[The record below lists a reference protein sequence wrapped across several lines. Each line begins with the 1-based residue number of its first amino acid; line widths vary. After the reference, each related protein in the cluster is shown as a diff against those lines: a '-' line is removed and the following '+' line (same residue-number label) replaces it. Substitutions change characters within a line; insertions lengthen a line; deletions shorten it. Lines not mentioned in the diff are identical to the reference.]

1 MPAFY
6 PAFCQPFEQCPSL
19 LEGCLGIR
27 LRFNPAL
34 FEETDFARCGIE
46 AVCGKEKRQ
55 SEYLAGRLCA
65 RQALQQL
72 TGEAFVPARD
82 QDGRA
87 LWPQGISG
95 SISHSHGHA
104 AALVGFSERW
114 QGLGLDLEHCLSPE
128 RALRLAP
135 SLLTASE
142 QAHLAALKS
151 AEEQAFYV
159 TLVFSLK
166 ESLFKALYPLCL
178 TRFYFQ
184 DAQMIEYGQGQA
196 QLRLLCDLPGFARGT
211 VLDGHFLLH
220 DKMVLTQLAI
230 PAKQA

>member
-6 PAFCQPFEQCPSL
+6 PTFCQPVERYPSL
-19 LEGCLGIR
+19 IKGCVGYG

-34 FEETDFARCGIE
+34 FEQTDFARCGIE
-46 AVCGKEKRQ
+46 AVCGKAKRQ

-65 RQALQQL
+65 KQALFEL
-72 TGEAFVPARD
+72 TGEALFPARGN
-82 QDGRA
+82 DGRP
-87 LWPQGISG
+87 LWPVGTTG
-95 SISHSHGHA
+95 SITHSHGHA

-114 QGLGLDLEHCLSPE
+114 HGLGLDLEPCLSLE

-142 QAHLAALKS
+142 QSHLAALKS

-159 TLVFSLK
+159 TLSFSLK

-184 DAQMIEYGQGQA
+184 DAQMIEYGQGKA
-196 QLRLLCDLPGFARGT
+196 KLRLLCDLPDFARGT

-220 DKMVLTQLAI
+220 DEMVLTQLAI